1 MPNQRH
7 ADKRA
12 LNCWLPSALH
22 DQIRALATAS
32 GLPLSALVTAILA
45 DYAAKHEPPREQ
57 DAQ

>member
-22 DQIRALATAS
+22 DQLRALAAAS
-32 GLPLSALVTAILA
+32 GLPLTALVTAILS
-45 DYAAKHEPPREQ
+45 DYAAKHKPPSEQ
-57 DAQ
+57 AEQ

>member
-22 DQIRALATAS
+22 DQLRALATAS
-32 GLPLSALVTAILA
+32 GLPLTALVTAILT
-45 DYAAKHEPPREQ
+45 DYAAKHKPPREQ
-57 DAQ
+57 EEQ

>member
-12 LNCWLPSALH
+12 LNCWLPSTLH
-22 DQIRALATAS
+22 DQLRALATAS
-32 GLPLSALVTAILA
+32 GLPLTALVTAILG

-57 DAQ
+57 DEQ

>member
-22 DQIRALATAS
+22 DQLRALATAS
-32 GLPLSALVTAILA
+32 GLPLTALVTAILS
-45 DYAAKHEPPREQ
+45 DYTAKHKPPSEQ
-57 DAQ
+57 AEQ